1 MANGDDSNSQE
12 KQAFASKLD
21 QGRQRFL
28 AHAIE
33 HALAIGR
40 RTPED
45 FIRHFPPQVI
55 MEGLAQKPSLR
66 ATILVEATGL
76 KKKIAM
82 KKSWESAA
90 TDLQIALDE
99 AETSAGAVV
108 RVFEPDDRVRYL
120 DLKKLWSFLVEGDFW
135 KDSQR
140 EAQAQARTHVAFM
153 LSRALT
159 DKLLTHRDIVEG
171 ITLAEIA
178 ARMPKAELGKVIEGA
193 LLAGQRKAPFTEVE
207 LLEAMPLEVMVE
219 YVPLPHIYD
228 SVIVP
233 KIAETHGYVD
243 PAATTEDA
251 ATNPPDKAAE
261 ATAPEAADPAP
272 AGDDAAAGGQQDWV
286 DADGQDWVQAD
297 GEVETVNDEEI
308 SDDDFAAV

>member
-1 MANGDDSNSQE
+1 MANGDDSNSLE
-12 KQAFASKLD
+12 KQPFASKLD

-45 FIRHFPPQVI
+45 FIRHFPPRVI

-90 TDLQIALDE
+90 TDLQIAIDE
-99 AETSAGAVV
+99 GETSAGAVV

-120 DLKKLWSFLVEGDFW
+120 DLKKLWNFLVEGDFW

-140 EAQAQARTHVAFM
+140 EAQAQARVHVAFL
-153 LSRALT
+153 LSRALA

-171 ITLAEIA
+171 ITLSEIA

-228 SVIVP
+228 SVISP
-233 KIAETHGYVD
+233 KIAETHGYID
-243 PAATTEDA
+243 RGSAAEANAAPA
-251 ATNPPDKAAE
+251 PPDKPAAEPEPGAETPEATAAE
-261 ATAPEAADPAP
+261 A
-272 AGDDAAAGGQQDWV
+272 QQDWV

-297 GEVETVNDEEI
+297 GEVETVDDEEI